1 MQSPLDELSEVRT
14 ISIVANDTPEESI
27 VTTPQDQYRDL
38 VQQSQQAM
46 QSAVETWTRTV
57 QDTVTSL
64 PTNPTQVDPGQVV
77 DQVFDFAERM
87 LEMQR
92 DFTKNLLQSSAA
104 LSQSVTRQSGQ
115 DSESSQSGGQDS
127 ESSQSA

>member
-1 MQSPLDELSEVRT
+1 M
-14 ISIVANDTPEESI
+14 
-27 VTTPQDQYRDL
+27 TTPQDQYRDL

-115 DSESSQSGGQDS
+115 DSESSQS
-127 ESSQSA
+127 A

>member
-14 ISIVANDTPEESI
+14 ISIVGNDTPEESI

-115 DSESSQSGGQDS
+115 DSESSQS
-127 ESSQSA
+127 A